1 MSLLIK
7 DPATTEAFNNES
19 NPYALT
25 GSEVAQ
31 VQLWDS
37 LTDDQKGE
45 YLFHERQERDIADFI
60 AQDDKFRAA
69 NSITVQHLADGSAVV
84 GGELNPNTLITEG
97 GVEMTVQQAIDVGI
111 FTGDILGKQVE
122 DLR

>member
-1 MSLLIK
+1 MSLSIN
-7 DPATTEAFNNES
+7 DPVTTEQHNAN

-25 GSEVAQ
+25 QAEIAQ
-31 VQLWDS
+31 VNAWNNMS
-37 LTDDQKGE
+37 DDEKGE
-45 YLFHERQERDIADFI
+45 YLHHAKQEQNIADFI
-60 AQDDKFRAA
+60 ARDDIHKAA
-69 NSITVQHLADGSAVV
+69 NSNTVQYLATGGAVV

-111 FTGDILGKQVE
+111 FSGEILGKQVE